1 MALVDVGTDA
11 TTTLTGLVWPGS
23 IADVAALSLLIKDD
37 LTTGNPVAQIS
48 GIGGLV
54 SEGKLFVPNRGSL
67 VIYPGDVIAVDPA
80 TGGVILITAAAI
92 TGGDWNVT

>member
-1 MALVDVGTDA
+1 MALVTVGTDA

-48 GIGGLV
+48 GVGGLNY
-54 SEGKLFVPNRGSL
+54 EGILSVPNRGAL
-67 VIYPGDVIAVDPA
+67 KIYPGDVIAVDPV
-80 TGGVILITAAAI
+80 TGFPILISARAAAN
-92 TGGDWNVT
+92 TNWNVS